1 MEGEKTSL
9 SAGAGATSKLP
20 AVKGSKYN
28 PTSENHIKK
37 VVSGSYLNPF
47 VALLHVVLPL
57 IELPLYIKCILAEKD
72 GKSQGCAS
80 RRQGSKDARPAQPA
94 EPIES
99 AYFGSSVNYGAR
111 DFYTSS
117 LIMNTSET
125 PSTYRKDGGNDLGSS
140 DFATRGEWWQGS
152 LYY

>member
-37 VVSGSYLNPF
+37 VVS
-47 VALLHVVLPL
+47 V
-57 IELPLYIKCILAEKD
+57 KD

-80 RRQGSKDARPAQPA
+80 RRHGSKDARPAQPA

>member
-9 SAGAGATSKLP
+9 LGGAGAGAGATSELP
-20 AVKGSKYN
+20 SVKGSTYN

-37 VVSGSYLNPF
+37 VVSG
-47 VALLHVVLPL
+47 
-57 IELPLYIKCILAEKD
+57 KD
-72 GKSQGCAS
+72 GQSQGCPS
-80 RRQGSKDARPAQPA
+80 RRHGSKDVKPGQKPI

-111 DFYTSS
+111 DFYTNS
-117 LIMNTSET
+117 LTMNTSET
-125 PSTYRKDGGNDLGSS
+125 PSSTYKKDGGSDLGSS